1 MKIQTIFITSRS
13 MDMELM
19 NMGIYQT
26 EENYQIYLD
35 GTLWGESRKIIETVD
50 GLKPDTTYSV
60 FIKTQNGQSEPLKF
74 HTNRESYTLN
84 VRDFGALGDGQRDDT
99 TSIQAAI
106 YACEADM
113 RVLIPKG
120 VYKITSLFMKSDVHM
135 ELAEGAVLS
144 GITDRSRIPV
154 FPGMIEN
161 YEENEEYNL
170 GSWEG
175 NPLTT
180 FTALITCLHVSN
192 VTIYGRGRIDG
203 CANYENWWKYTREKI
218 IAYRPRLVF
227 ISHCSN
233 IVLQGIRVENSP
245 SWNIHP
251 YFSQNLRFINLTI
264 RNPKDSP
271 NTDGLDP
278 ESCKNVEIAGVH
290 FSLGDDCIA
299 IKSGKIYMGATY
311 RVPSEQIEIRQC
323 CMCDGH
329 GSITLGSE
337 MAAGIRQVTVKD
349 CLFLHTDRGL
359 RIKTRRGRGKDA
371 VIDQITFERIRMD
384 HVLTPFVINNFYF
397 CDPDGHTEYVRTK
410 EKLPVDART
419 PEIKCLLFKDVT
431 CTNCHVAAAYF
442 YGLPEQ
448 KIEQI
453 IMENIHV
460 SYAKDAQPGMP
471 AMMEEL
477 DPVCKMGVYAN
488 NVHSLI
494 MKNVQIEG
502 CDGEPYQ
509 YEHIDALESSE

>member
-175 NPLTT
+175 TPLTT
-180 FTALITCLHVSN
+180 FAALITCL
-192 VTIYGRGRIDG
+192 
-203 CANYENWWKYTREKI
+203 
-218 IAYRPRLVF
+218 
-227 ISHCSN
+227 
-233 IVLQGIRVENSP
+233 
-245 SWNIHP
+245 
-251 YFSQNLRFINLTI
+251 
-264 RNPKDSP
+264 
-271 NTDGLDP
+271 
-278 ESCKNVEIAGVH
+278 
-290 FSLGDDCIA
+290 
-299 IKSGKIYMGATY
+299 
-311 RVPSEQIEIRQC
+311 
-323 CMCDGH
+323 
-329 GSITLGSE
+329 
-337 MAAGIRQVTVKD
+337 
-349 CLFLHTDRGL
+349 
-359 RIKTRRGRGKDA
+359 
-371 VIDQITFERIRMD
+371 
-384 HVLTPFVINNFYF
+384 
-397 CDPDGHTEYVRTK
+397 
-410 EKLPVDART
+410 
-419 PEIKCLLFKDVT
+419 
-431 CTNCHVAAAYF
+431 
-442 YGLPEQ
+442 
-448 KIEQI
+448 
-453 IMENIHV
+453 
-460 SYAKDAQPGMP
+460 
-471 AMMEEL
+471 
-477 DPVCKMGVYAN
+477 
-488 NVHSLI
+488 
-494 MKNVQIEG
+494 
-502 CDGEPYQ
+502 
-509 YEHIDALESSE
+509 